1 MVSLK
6 TKTGRSKMPEEQTIP
21 IDQVLQQQFAKVGQ
35 LTWEMDMMRQQL
47 IVLEN
52 ENKELK
58 EKFKGKKK

>member
-1 MVSLK
+1 
-6 TKTGRSKMPEEQTIP
+6 MPEEQTIP